1 MGEEGVGS
9 MTPDMYLQKIESA
22 TKRGDLEWIGKLFGQ
37 QIANGDLTE
46 AEQLR
51 IDEALTRRWGDIAPR
66 TPCIARRADEIADC
80 IAAPEVRSEIHA
92 SKSSIFPKRKHIASP
107 DREKSRLRRRE
118 LGLSR
123 SMPEW
128 MAKQCVES
136 FRAVGAKIAELH
148 LMFGQCTWPI
158 DRIAA
163 ESGTSPTTVR
173 NFRRWAVKAGY
184 IESIV
189 RERPGR
195 THDTNI
201 VRILS
206 RLWLKWLEKR
216 KKLQRG
222 IGCNG
227 FNPLRSTKERELN
240 TAGFPDVDNTGDKAV
255 SGASPPLCREA
266 LSGAPS

>member
-1 MGEEGVGS
+1 
-9 MTPDMYLQKIESA
+9 MTPATYREKIESA
-22 TKRGDLEWIGKLFGQ
+22 TKRGDLEWIGRRFGQ

-51 IDEALTRRWGDIAPR
+51 IDDALTKRWGEIAPR
-66 TPCIARRADEIADC
+66 VQCIARRADDIADR
-80 IAAPEVRSEIHA
+80 IEAAEPPTVRSQIHT

-136 FRAVGAKIAELH
+136 FRAVGAKLAELH

-173 NFRRWAVKAGY
+173 NFRRWAVNAGY

-189 RERPGR
+189 RERPGA

-206 RLWLKWLEKR
+206 TLWLKWLEKR
-216 KKLQRG
+216 RKLQRG
-222 IGCNG
+222 LGCNG
-227 FNPLRSTKERELN
+227 FNPLHSTKERDLN
-240 TAGFPDVDNTGDKAV
+240 NSGFPDVDNTGDKPLPRD
-255 SGASPPLCREA
+255 GPPSCREA

>member
-1 MGEEGVGS
+1 MHAVA
-9 MTPDMYLQKIESA
+9 YLEKIQRAS
-22 TKRGDLEWIGKLFGQ
+22 KRADLEWIGRSFGQ
-37 QIANGDLTE
+37 QIVNGDLTE
-46 AEQLR
+46 AEQLQ
-51 IDEALTRRWGDIAPR
+51 IDAALSERWGDIAPR
-66 TPCIARRADEIADC
+66 TPCIARRADEIAEQIFATKKPDTRPQVHTGK
-80 IAAPEVRSEIHA
+80 I
-92 SKSSIFPKRKHIASP
+92 SIFPKRKHIASP

-123 SMPEW
+123 FMPEW
-128 MAKQCVES
+128 MANQCVES

-173 NFRRWAVKAGY
+173 NFRRWAVKAGI

-189 RERPGR
+189 RERPGS

-206 RLWLKWLEKR
+206 AAWLKWLEKR
-216 KKLQRG
+216 KKLLRG
-222 IGCNG
+222 LGCNG
-227 FNPLRSTKERELN
+227 FNPLQSTKGRDLYPSQ
-240 TAGFPDVDNTGDKAV
+240 FSRVDNSRDKAV
-255 SGASPPLCREA
+255 ADADPPDCREA